1 MNKIIKVIKKCN
13 KKETKEEYLKRK
25 ISSLTNI
32 LTKTI
37 DLSDGE
43 IADISSKI
51 IFFKMILDVQNVKT
65 KGVNTIA
72 ILLKRKENIFQNM
85 SKIIGLRRDVDLRTI
100 DLIEKEIERIKKIQV
115 LAVKKKN
122 DRISWNQMSRE
133 MRAASCSSFIS
144 IHKGHRKK
152 W

>member
-133 MRAASCSSFIS
+133 MRAASCS
-144 IHKGHRKK
+144 
-152 W
+152 